1 VGRIGKVLLVLACIA
16 YPLLLHAFI
25 QKDETSNL
33 LLLLLILPLLLVAGW
48 ISLRVLGRGW
58 WPLVAIMFLAL
69 VYFVA
74 SGQHERI
81 GLVAVNAIS
90 HGAPNLFLLWFFGRT
105 LLPGKEPLI
114 AQISRRVNG
123 ELKPEMAVYTR
134 RVTLAW
140 SIFFGAQVTISL
152 LLYLFAPLAAWSL
165 FINVLNLPLLA
176 LMFAT
181 EYFWRIR
188 RYPHHPHTSIRKAIE
203 VYARDIAAPKK
214 L

>member
-1 VGRIGKVLLVLACIA
+1 VLLVLACIA
-16 YPLLLHAFI
+16 YPLVLHAFI
-25 QKDETSNL
+25 QKGETNNL

-48 ISLRVLGRGW
+48 IGLRALGKTW
-58 WPLVAIMFLAL
+58 WPLVATVLLAL

-81 GLVAVNAIS
+81 GLVAVNAVS
-90 HGAPNLFLLWFFGRT
+90 HAAPNLFLLWFFGRT

-123 ELKPEMAVYTR
+123 ELKPEMAIYTC

-140 SIFFGAQVTISL
+140 SIYFAAQVAVSL
-152 LLYLFAPLAAWSL
+152 LLYLFAPLAVWSL

-176 LMFAT
+176 LMFAG
-181 EYFWRIR
+181 EYLWRIM
-188 RYPHHPHTSIRKAIE
+188 RYPHHPHTLIKRAIE

-214 L
+214 S

>member
-16 YPLLLHAFI
+16 YPLVLHAFI
-25 QKDETSNL
+25 QKGETNNL

-48 ISLRVLGRGW
+48 IALRALGKAW
-58 WPLVAIMFLAL
+58 WPLVAAVFLAL

-81 GLVAVNAIS
+81 GLVAVNAVS
-90 HGAPNLFLLWFFGRT
+90 HAAPNLFLLWFFGRT
-105 LLPGKEPLI
+105 LLHGKEPLI

-140 SIFFGAQVTISL
+140 SIYFGAQVTVSL
-152 LLYLFAPLAAWSL
+152 LLYLFASLATWSL
-165 FINVLNLPLLA
+165 FINVLGLPLLA
-176 LMFAT
+176 LMFAG
-181 EYFWRIR
+181 EYSWRIM
-188 RYPHHPHTSIRKAIE
+188 RYPHHPHTSIKKAIE
-203 VYARDIAAPKK
+203 VYARDIAAPEKT
-214 L
+214 